1 MTKTYHMKKIY
12 IPTQFLLLI
21 AGFLLAF
28 NATSQSLEINSG
40 DINIEPNTSVA
51 VKATFTDISG
61 SSVKDAKI
69 KWHTDPGYLG
79 KVNKENELVANHPG
93 EGYLIAK
100 YLDYRD
106 SVNLVVNGTPKNDDD
121 DYEEM
126 EDDYPKIKIVP
137 SSIRVEISD
146 SVELRAFY
154 IDSMGVKVDTT
165 FTWSVKPIEVGK
177 FPDSSKSMFYSAD
190 IPVTGMV
197 IATLGELAD
206 TVKISVYES
215 KAKKEKKEKE
225 EHGNQGK
232 QLTIEPGD
240 MTVYTGHEPILY
252 TAEYKTNGNKHQD
265 ADYFWSVSDTMIA
278 KIDDGGVLTLTGETG
293 MTLVEANYSNFVAAV
308 ELLVVDSTVDLEVNT
323 ISIRR
328 VLPNGNELHPK
339 YFKEGESY
347 KIGGLP
353 YPLNIL
359 NAGMLHFPFGCIS
372 EDIDIFMFIPEEYAE
387 MNEDSTEV
395 DFSEEIITGVK
406 FSVVPAGSDTIVE
419 PYWFTIPV
427 ELKLVYKRDLLD
439 SLGIDPYDLNVFF
452 ADNAGFVQVGDGV
465 ATVDTARNRIYAS
478 IEHFSTIVV
487 KAAESSTRINDLEP
501 EPDNL
506 FEVYPNP
513 FSTSTNIEFNLDKT
527 ADVQLSIFNM
537 FGQQVKVLVNSQMP
551 AGKHKIRWNGIKE
564 NGSPATT
571 GIYLCRFVK
580 NGEVSNVKR
589 LVINR

>member
-1 MTKTYHMKKIY
+1 MKKIY

-21 AGFLLAF
+21 AGLFLAF
-28 NATSQSLEINSG
+28 NATSQSLKITSG
-40 DINIEPNTSVA
+40 DVTLDPE
-51 VKATFTDISG
+51 ATETVTAIFTDSSG
-61 SSVKDAKI
+61 DTLDDAKI
-69 KWHTDPGYLG
+69 KWHTEPGYLG
-79 KVNKENELVANHPG
+79 KVNKENELIANHPG
-93 EGYLIAK
+93 EGYLIAR
-100 YLDYRD
+100 YQDYRD

-121 DYEEM
+121 DHEEI
-126 EDDYPKIKIVP
+126 EDDYPKVKIVP
-137 SSIRVEISD
+137 SSLRVEISD

-154 IDSMGVKVDTT
+154 IESTGMKVDTT
-165 FTWSVKPIEVGK
+165 FTWSVEPIEIGT
-177 FPDSSKSMFYSAD
+177 FPDSSKSMLYSAD
-190 IPVTGMV
+190 MPGTGMV

-215 KAKKEKKEKE
+215 TAKKEKKEKE
-225 EHGNQGK
+225 EHGNKGK

-240 MTVYTGHEPILY
+240 MTVYTGHESILY
-252 TAEYKTNGNKHQD
+252 SADYKTNGIKHQD
-265 ADYFWSVSDTMIA
+265 AEFLWSVSDTMIA
-278 KIDDGGVLTLTGETG
+278 NIDENGLLTLTGETG
-293 MTLVEANYSNFVAAV
+293 MTLVKANYSNFVAAV
-308 ELLVVDSTVDLEVNT
+308 ELLVVDSTVDLNVNT

-372 EDIDIFMFIPEEYAE
+372 EDINIFMFIPEEYAE
-387 MNEDSTEV
+387 MNDDSTEV

-419 PYWFTIPV
+419 PYEFNVPV
-427 ELKLVYKRDLLD
+427 LLKLVYKRGLLD
-439 SLGIDPYDLNVFF
+439 SLGVDPQDLNVFF
-452 ADNAGFVQVGDGV
+452 AENTGFVEVGDGF

-487 KAAESSTRINDLEP
+487 KAAESTTRIDDLEP

-513 FSTSTNIEFNLDKT
+513 FSTSTNIEFSLDKK

-537 FGQQVKVLVNSQMP
+537 FGQQVKVLVNSEMP

-571 GIYLCRFVK
+571 GIYLCRFIK

>member
-1 MTKTYHMKKIY
+1 MKKIY
-12 IPTQFLLLI
+12 IPTQLLLFI
-21 AGFLLAF
+21 AGLVLTF
-28 NATSQSLEINSG
+28 NATSQSLEITPG
-40 DINIEPNTSVA
+40 DFILDPNASKFVE
-51 VKATFTDISG
+51 ATFTDSTGDTIY
-61 SSVKDAKI
+61 DAKI

-79 KVNKENELVANHPG
+79 KVNKEDMLIANHPG
-93 EGYLIAK
+93 EGFLIAK
-100 YLDYRD
+100 YQDYRD
-106 SVNLVVNGTPKNDDD
+106 SVKLVVNGTPKNDDD
-121 DYEEM
+121 EM
-126 EDDYPKIKIVP
+126 DEDYPKVKIVP

-154 IDSMGVKVDTT
+154 IDSTGMKVDTT
-165 FTWSVKPIEVGK
+165 FTWSAEPTEVGM
-177 FPDSSKSMFYSAD
+177 FPDSSNSMFYSAD
-190 IPVTGMV
+190 TPAKGTV

-206 TVKISVYES
+206 TVKITVYES
-215 KAKKEKKEKE
+215 IAKKEKKEKE
-225 EHGNQGK
+225 EHGNKGK

-240 MTVYTGHEPILY
+240 MTIYTGHEPISY
-252 TAEYKTNGNKHQD
+252 SATYKTNGNKHQD
-265 ADYFWSVSDTMIA
+265 AEFIWNVTDTTVATINEN
-278 KIDDGGVLTLTGETG
+278 GLLTLTGETG
-293 MTLVEANYSNFVAAV
+293 MTLVVANYSNFEAAV
-308 ELLVVDSTVDLEVNT
+308 ELLVVDSTVDLNVNT

-359 NAGMLHFPFGCIS
+359 NAGMLHFPFGCIN

-387 MNEDSTEV
+387 MNDDRTEV

-406 FSVVPAGSDTIVE
+406 FSVVPAGSDTIVT
-419 PYWFTIPV
+419 PYWFNVPV

-439 SLGIDPYDLNVFF
+439 SLGVDPHDLNVFF
-452 ADNAGFVQVGDGV
+452 ADNTSFIPANDGV

-487 KAAESSTRINDLEP
+487 KAAESTTNVNDLEP

-513 FSTSTNIEFNLDKT
+513 FRTATNIEFNLDRK
-527 ADVQLSIFNM
+527 ANVQLSIFNM
-537 FGQQVKVLVNSQMP
+537 FGQQVKVLLDGEMP
-551 AGKHKIRWNGIKE
+551 EGKHKVRWNGIDE

-571 GIYLCRFVK
+571 GIYLCRFIK

>member
-1 MTKTYHMKKIY
+1 MKKIY
-12 IPTQFLLLI
+12 IPTQLLLFI
-21 AGFLLAF
+21 AGLLLAF
-28 NATSQSLEINSG
+28 NATSQSLEITPGDFTLDPNSSKFV
-40 DINIEPNTSVA
+40 E
-51 VKATFTDISG
+51 ATFTDSTGDTIY
-61 SSVKDAKI
+61 DAKI

-79 KVNKENELVANHPG
+79 KVNKEDMLIANHPG
-93 EGYLIAK
+93 EGFLIAK
-100 YLDYRD
+100 YQDYRD
-106 SVNLVVNGTPKNDDD
+106 SVTLVVNGTPKNDDD
-121 DYEEM
+121 EM
-126 EDDYPKIKIVP
+126 EEDYPKVKIVP

-154 IDSMGVKVDTT
+154 IDSTGMKVDTT
-165 FTWSVKPIEVGK
+165 FTWSAEPTEVGM
-177 FPDSSKSMFYSAD
+177 FPDSSNSMFYSAD
-190 IPVTGMV
+190 TPAKGTV

-206 TVKISVYES
+206 TVKITVYES
-215 KAKKEKKEKE
+215 IAKKEKKEKE
-225 EHGNQGK
+225 EHGNKGK

-240 MTVYTGHEPILY
+240 MTVYTGHDAITY
-252 TAEYKTNGNKHQD
+252 SATYKTNGNKHQD
-265 ADYFWSVSDTMIA
+265 AEFIWNVTDTTVATINEN
-278 KIDDGGVLTLTGETG
+278 GLLTLTGETG
-293 MTLVEANYSNFVAAV
+293 MTLVVANYSNFEAAV
-308 ELLVVDSTVDLEVNT
+308 ELLVVDSTVDLNVNT

-339 YFKEGESY
+339 CFKEGESY

-359 NAGMLHFPFGCIS
+359 NAGMLHFPYGCIN
-372 EDIDIFMFIPEEYAE
+372 EDIDIFMFIPEEYAK
-387 MNEDSTEV
+387 MNDDSTEV

-406 FSVVPAGSDTIVE
+406 FSVVPAGSDTIVT
-419 PYWFTIPV
+419 PYWFNVPV

-439 SLGIDPYDLNVFF
+439 SLGVDPHDLNVFF
-452 ADNAGFVQVGDGV
+452 ADNTSFIPANDGV

-487 KAAESSTRINDLEP
+487 KAAESTTNVNDLEP

-513 FSTSTNIEFNLDKT
+513 FRTATNIEFNLDRK
-527 ADVQLSIFNM
+527 ANVQLSIFNM
-537 FGQQVKVLVNSQMP
+537 FGQQVKVLLDGEMP
-551 AGKHKIRWNGIKE
+551 EGKHKVRWNGIDE

-571 GIYLCRFVK
+571 GIYLCRFIK